1 MKKNHH
7 GSQNES
13 STMKHTIKIKGALGT
28 ICIICMAGVGQGLAA
43 EKPASPPTVAE
54 EKVTASVPDQ
64 KDPLKRDQLAIQGKW
79 KVVAMRAAGN
89 PGPDAIIAVMK
100 YEFKGN
106 QLIITPAEL
115 GADYTF
121 MLDPSSKPIAT
132 FDMTPVD
139 SKKPADTMQGIY
151 VLDGDRLKLCLGKKK
166 RPTEMRAEAKDGF
179 GQVLIV
185 LEREKS

>member
-1 MKKNHH
+1 
-7 GSQNES
+7 
-13 STMKHTIKIKGALGT
+13 MKHTIKIKGALGT
-28 ICIICMAGVGQGLAA
+28 LCITCMAWAGQGLAA
-43 EKPASPPTVAE
+43 EKPASPPTAAE

-64 KDPLKRDQLAIQGKW
+64 KDPLAIQGKW

-89 PGPDAIIAVMK
+89 PGPNAIIAVMK

-106 QLIITPAEL
+106 QLIITPAEP
-115 GADYTF
+115 GADYIF

-179 GQVLIV
+179 GQVLIE